1 LRSHTAGIDLPQH
14 IFRKTTQL
22 YAENRSD
29 GVAFLKRFFTNGI
42 LGERGK
48 KNGNL
53 KCTEMLFCKNIGYI
67 LHSSSQG
74 ILSFNAMI

>member
-1 LRSHTAGIDLPQH
+1 LRSRTAGIDLPQH

-53 KCTEMLFCKNIGYI
+53 KCTEMLFCKNIEYICTHHRKGYYR
-67 LHSSSQG
+67 STQ
-74 ILSFNAMI
+74 